1 MFANWKRSDT
11 ICASQCQFEYFCK
24 ECKTIAKISISEKK
38 VGWNGNDVVDD
49 NTYDELKMITT
60 DDKGQMHFG
69 MIMMDDK
76 GQMNLEKMI
85 MKECKINFEN
95 NDDGQ

>member
-1 MFANWKRSDT
+1 M
-11 ICASQCQFEYFCK
+11 
-24 ECKTIAKISISEKK
+24 
-38 VGWNGNDVVDD
+38 DD